1 MTDVFRHWA
10 ELPLA
15 EDRTR
20 GWAALRS
27 GGPVV
32 RFDDGTYVLTGVDA
46 VSEAARHPEV
56 FSSADAFEK
65 LGSPL
70 RLIPIAV
77 DPPDHARYRRMLD
90 PFFGPKRM
98 AERGPELRRQ
108 LAEIVERIRARG
120 ATCDVMP
127 DLAVPFPSQVFLT
140 LFGLPLED
148 REKLIRWKDSVLAA
162 TTVEN
167 TAPSPEVLQHAME
180 LFSYLS
186 DHVARRRASAGGND
200 LLSQL
205 VAARDEGGMTDEEII
220 GLCFLFVLAGLD
232 TVTSAVGFCF
242 ALLGRDSALRRRLA
256 EEPATIPAFVEEILR
271 VEVPVPTVPRI
282 AKEEVVIS
290 GTTIPK
296 GAQVILCLG
305 AANRDPARAR
315 DPDTFDLDRAAN
327 PHYAFGGGPHRCL
340 GSHLARFELQIVL
353 EEWHRRIS
361 DYELVPGTRPRVRWP
376 ASTLTLESVPLVI
389 RA

>member
-1 MTDVFRHWA
+1 MSERLKHWV

-20 GWAALRS
+20 GWRALRAA
-27 GGPVV
+27 GQVV
-32 RFDDGTYVLTGVDA
+32 RFEDGTFALTSVEA
-46 VSEAARHPEV
+46 VSEAVRRPEI
-56 FSSADAFEK
+56 FSSAEAFEK

-108 LAEIVERIRARG
+108 AAELIEGIRSRG
-120 ATCDVMP
+120 GTCDIVP

-140 LFGLPLED
+140 LFGLPLAD
-148 REKLIRWKDSVLAA
+148 REKLIRWKDAVLAA
-162 TTVEN
+162 TAVEN
-167 TAPSPEVLQHAME
+167 SAPSPEVLQHATE
-180 LFSYLS
+180 LYGYLC
-186 DHVARRRASAGGND
+186 DHVAQRRGSSGGSD

-205 VAARDEGGMTDEEII
+205 IAARDEGGMNDEEII

-232 TVTSAVGFCF
+232 TVSSAMAFCF
-242 ALLGRDSALRRRLA
+242 GLLGRDPALRQRLVDD
-256 EEPATIPAFVEEILR
+256 PAAIPAFVEEILR

-282 AKEEVVIS
+282 VKEDVVIG
-290 GTTIPK
+290 GTTVPK
-296 GAQVILCLG
+296 GAYVVLCLG
-305 AANRDPARAR
+305 AANRDPARAPN
-315 DPDTFDLDRAAN
+315 PDTFDLDRPAN

-340 GSHLARFELQIVL
+340 GPHLARFELQLVL
-353 EEWHRRIS
+353 EEWHRLIPR
-361 DYELVPGTRPRVRWP
+361 YELAPGFEPRVRWP
-376 ASTLTLESVPLVI
+376 ASTLVLESVPLVI
-389 RA
+389 GS

>member
-1 MTDVFRHWA
+1 MSDVPKHWA
-10 ELPLA
+10 DLPLA
-15 EDRTR
+15 DDRTR
-20 GWAALRS
+20 GWNALRAA
-27 GGPVV
+27 GPVV
-32 RFDDGTYVLTGVDA
+32 RFDDGTYLLTGVEV
-46 VSEAARHPEV
+46 VSEAARHPEI

-98 AERGPELRRQ
+98 AARGPELRRQ
-108 LAEIVERIRARG
+108 LAELIEGIRARG
-120 ATCDVMP
+120 GTCDIVP
-127 DLAVPFPSQVFLT
+127 ELAVPFPSQVFLT

-148 REKLIRWKDSVLAA
+148 RERLIGWKDAVLAA

-180 LFSYLS
+180 LYSYLS
-186 DHVARRRASAGGND
+186 DHVAHRRGSIGED

-205 VAARDEGGMTDEEII
+205 ITARDEGGMTDEEII

-242 ALLGRDSALRRRLA
+242 ALLGRDAALRKRLV
-256 EEPATIPAFVEEILR
+256 EEPAAIPAFVEEILR
-271 VEVPVPTVPRI
+271 VEVPVPTVPSI
-282 AKEEVVIS
+282 AKEDVVIA
-290 GTTIPK
+290 GTTVPK
-296 GAQVILCLG
+296 GAQVLLCLG
-305 AANRDPARAR
+305 AANRDPARTP
-315 DPDTFDLDRAAN
+315 DPDTFDLDRPAN

-340 GSHLARFELQIVL
+340 GSHLARFELQLVL
-353 EEWHRRIS
+353 EEWHRRIP
-361 DYELVPGTRPRVRWP
+361 DYELAPGATPRVRWP
-376 ASTLTLESVPLVI
+376 ASTLSLESVPLVI
-389 RA
+389 RV